1 MTLYEIIKTIEKIAK
16 NQPNINNIV
25 ETGDI
30 FDLSKDEFE
39 QKYSAF
45 CITQRDHVP
54 QENFIT
60 YNFTLYYVDR
70 LTFDREN
77 KLFVQS
83 TACEILTN
91 IIKTIY
97 KTIDAVDIEFGTI
110 TTFTERFTAECA
122 GAFIN
127 IGITTTYNSL
137 CPSIKE
143 ICIKEPGAYN
153 ENEYN
158 DDYDIYRINC
168 YSDTDGN

>member
-1 MTLYEIIKTIEKIAK
+1 MTLYETIKIIEDIAK
-16 NQPNINNIV
+16 KQPNINNIV

-30 FDLSKDEFE
+30 YDLNKDEYE

-45 CITQRDHVP
+45 CITQRTHIP

-70 LTFDREN
+70 LTFDKEN

-91 IIKTIY
+91 IVKTLNQ
-97 KTIDAVDIEFGTI
+97 TIDFLQVDISDI
-110 TTFTERFTAECA
+110 TTFTEKFTAECA

-127 IGITTTYNSL
+127 VGITVTYNSL
-137 CPSIKE
+137 CPSIFDEQPCVK
-143 ICIKEPGAYN
+143 IPGEFN
-153 ENEYN
+153 ENQF
-158 DDYDIYRINC
+158 
-168 YSDTDGN
+168 STDFFLYTLICN